1 MYSASCFQ
9 ELMRECGSI
18 VMVVEEVLASWQEGS
33 RVAEE
38 TAVARLRLEAE
49 VETLQEE
56 LERVTLRWR
65 EVESLLQDM
74 REGAT
79 EQREKER
86 AEKELLSSSA
96 AAAEMERAE
105 ERERER
111 GRAERLKER
120 VEEVQ
125 GEREQEREAARVRVA
140 ELMGEVEALKGE
152 VERGKRCV
160 AELRDMHRLE
170 DDKMARAKQVTE
182 SLEQG
187 AKAQEEEQQRLR
199 DTLKRVEE
207 ERDQALASNH
217 KLQEELQKAKSSATL
232 IAASAVSV
240 EQVMANLRMI
250 TLNLDRDFDAWKA
263 PLLKSPLYTI
273 ANKLGH

>member
-1 MYSASCFQ
+1 
-9 ELMRECGSI
+9 MRECGSI
-18 VMVVEEVLASWQEGS
+18 VTVVEEVLAGWQEGS

-38 TAVARLRLEAE
+38 AVVARLRLEAE

-86 AEKELLSSSA
+86 AEMELLSSSA
-96 AAAEMERAE
+96 AAAEIERAE
-105 ERERER
+105 ERGRERE
-111 GRAERLKER
+111 RAERLKER

-140 ELMGEVEALKGE
+140 ELMGEVAALKGE
-152 VERGKRCV
+152 VERERRFV

-170 DDKMARAKQVTE
+170 DAERARAKQVTE

-207 ERDQALASNH
+207 ERDQALASNQ
-217 KLQEELQKAKSSATL
+217 KLQEELQKAKSAASS

>member
-1 MYSASCFQ
+1 
-9 ELMRECGSI
+9 MRECGGI
-18 VMVVEEVLASWQEGS
+18 VMVVEEVLAGWQEGS

-38 TAVARLRLEAE
+38 AAVARLRLEAE

-74 REGAT
+74 QEGEK
-79 EQREKER
+79 EQRKKER
-86 AEKELLSSSA
+86 AEKELSSSSA
-96 AAAEMERAE
+96 AAAERERE
-105 ERERER
+105 EQIERERE
-111 GRAERLKER
+111 RAERLKER

-140 ELMGEVEALKGE
+140 ELMGEVEALKGG
-152 VERGKRCV
+152 VERERRFV

-170 DDKMARAKQVTE
+170 GARAKQVTE

-199 DTLKRVEE
+199 ITLKRVEE
-207 ERDQALASNH
+207 ERNQALASNQ
-217 KLQEELQKAKSSATL
+217 KLQEELQKAKSAASAMS
-232 IAASAVSV
+232 ASAVSV
-240 EQVMANLRMI
+240 EQVMANLQMI
-250 TLNLDRDFDAWKA
+250 TLNLDRNFDAWKA
-263 PLLKSPLYTI
+263 PLLKVLYSVVFI

>member
-9 ELMRECGSI
+9 ELVRDYRGMM
-18 VMVVEEVLASWQEGS
+18 MVVEEVFAGWQEGS
-33 RVAEE
+33 RGAEE
-38 TAVARLRLEAE
+38 ATVARLRLEAE

-65 EVESLLQDM
+65 EVESLLQDIQ
-74 REGAT
+74 EGEK
-79 EQREKER
+79 EQREVEKS
-86 AEKELLSSSA
+86 EKELLSSSA
-96 AAAEMERAE
+96 ERERAE
-105 ERERER
+105 ERERESEKV
-111 GRAERLKER
+111 ERLKEM
-120 VEEVQ
+120 VEKVQ

-140 ELMGEVEALKGE
+140 ELMGEVEALKGG
-152 VERGKRCV
+152 VESERRSV
-160 AELRDMHRLE
+160 AELRDMQRLE
-170 DDKMARAKQVTE
+170 DAERARAKQVTE

-207 ERDQALASNH
+207 ERDQALASNQ
-217 KLQEELQKAKSSATL
+217 KLQEELQKAKSAASS